1 MGKHTETLGGNGV
14 TLTPQHLCK
23 GGRHPCDREQGGNC
37 AQYPSSLSN
46 DYLSLE
52 GPRWAPAVKQAV
64 RWKFTP
70 MGQDAAGQVWF
81 TGLTNSDPREA
92 WYMLPAA
99 LDRPYREAHAHW
111 HGCFE
116 SRQRGLP
123 SGECRSSSRARPWV
137 PR

>member
-1 MGKHTETLGGNGV
+1 MGERTEETLGGYGV
-14 TLTPQHLCK
+14 TLTPLQRGWTPL
-23 GGRHPCDREQGGNC
+23 RQGAVGNC
-37 AQYPSSLSN
+37 AQCPSSLSN

-52 GPRWAPAVKQAV
+52 GPRWAQAVKQAV
-64 RWKFTP
+64 RCKFAP

-99 LDRPYREAHAHW
+99 LDRPYREAHARW

-123 SGECRSSSRARPWV
+123 PGECRAPSRAGPWV